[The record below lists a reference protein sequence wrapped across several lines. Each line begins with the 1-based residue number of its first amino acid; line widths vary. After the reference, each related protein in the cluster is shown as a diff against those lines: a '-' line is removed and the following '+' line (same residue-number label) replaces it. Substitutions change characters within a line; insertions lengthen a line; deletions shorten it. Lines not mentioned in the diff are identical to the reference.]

1 MSRDIPSNL
10 VSKLRAEV
18 VVPYKDG
25 YEPLRAPPS
34 KLMTDAADEIE
45 RLTADFQQVHHNCI
59 HARQVADKALELL
72 GAVPRDLMPMSW
84 CRLVDEAKELA
95 RSVPPIPVPE
105 TSAAHIGNED
115 GWIPVERSQP
125 RTGVKVLG
133 YWKNELGKDRRT
145 CVEYIAPRS
154 IDAESICWDNTPDDW
169 FDYDESG
176 TSWVP
181 SGWYERVEGSDEYPY
196 TEIPVT
202 HWRPLPAVPALK
214 AAAHPCLAM
223 TDEYGTQTCTLTDGH
238 AGPHVWSGIP
248 APKTACSTP
257 SISKVPT

>member
-1 MSRDIPSNL
+1 MSDVLASNL

-84 CRLVDEAKELA
+84 CRIVDEAKELA

-105 TSAAHIGNED
+105 TGC
-115 GWIPVERSQP
+115 
-125 RTGVKVLG
+125 RTPTRFI
-133 YWKNELGKDRRT
+133 WKSTGMH
-145 CVEYIAPRS
+145 
-154 IDAESICWDNTPDDW
+154 PDPN
-169 FDYDESG
+169 G
-176 TSWVP
+176 SWV
-181 SGWYERVEGSDEYPY
+181 SWED
-196 TEIPVT
+196 
-202 HWRPLPAVPALK
+202 LPALK
-214 AAAHPCLAM
+214 AAAKPHGYHPNVNAEDC
-223 TDEYGTQTCTLTDGH
+223 QQCS
-238 AGPHVWSGIP
+238 P
-248 APKTACSTP
+248 PKTPVTASAPAAPSPSHNPMGSALSTDTAAGAD
-257 SISKVPT
+257 SRLTISRPPQ